1 MTGSWW
7 MLGLI
12 NSTMLFA
19 KSPIRSIS
27 ITTLIRA
34 RLVGRSCSG
43 LRARWEVYYKVSLIS
58 LFIVPLSRYQFVCSN
73 CKAMWEAPCIH
84 FFYSMPGEE
93 VQLKLVRVGAGVRV
107 NGKLLN
113 KKAPLRFWRQLATAK
128 LP

>member
-1 MTGSWW
+1 MGLFRSRLDESDAQSRWIAEMLPICPLCGS
-7 MLGLI
+7 
-12 NSTMLFA
+12 
-19 KSPIRSIS
+19 
-27 ITTLIRA
+27 
-34 RLVGRSCSG
+34 
-43 LRARWEVYYKVSLIS
+43 RARWEVYYRVSLIS

-73 CKAMWEAPCIH
+73 CKAIWEAPCIH

-113 KKAPLRFWRQLATAK
+113 KKAPLRFWRRLAAAK